1 LHLQVA
7 EVLATAATPVAGLIG
22 LVSSDTRF
30 AAAHPDLGAILMTE
44 IRNLTEPYREDA
56 LSAQRDYVDEWA
68 HLLRL
73 IPEHADAVH
82 TRLRVHAALM
92 VINVVTQV
100 YHLRTAANSVEV
112 TSGVVTYMLGLTG

>member
-1 LHLQVA
+1 VTRRGFA
-7 EVLATAATPVAGLIG
+7 RATTLPK
-22 LVSSDTRF
+22 
-30 AAAHPDLGAILMTE
+30 
-44 IRNLTEPYREDA
+44 
-56 LSAQRDYVDEWA
+56 WA

-112 TSGVVTYMLGLTG
+112 TSSVVTYMLGLTG